1 MKLSKVQ
8 SFTSI
13 AVALFLTAC
22 GENTTTEKIVEV
34 AVVEY
39 GTQMQAPQVL
49 IRQVR
54 IMETPF
60 VFLKIQNNNL

>member
-34 AVVEY
+34 AAVEY
-39 GTQMQAPQVL
+39 GA
-49 IRQVR
+49 
-54 IMETPF
+54 
-60 VFLKIQNNNL
+60 